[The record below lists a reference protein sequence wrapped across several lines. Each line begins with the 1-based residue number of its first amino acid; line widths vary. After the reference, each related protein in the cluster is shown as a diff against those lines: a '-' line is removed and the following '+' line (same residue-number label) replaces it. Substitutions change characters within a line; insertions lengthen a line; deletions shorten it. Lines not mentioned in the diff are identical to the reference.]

1 MIDRRAQLLEHLD
14 SHLSVTGARVPLVWH
29 HLPIFLVVFD
39 MVGTMK
45 PFSELTGRGRL
56 IEVLR
61 WLCVLP
67 AAVLGHIALEFVVEA
82 AWQIASSGGWG
93 ILGDWNSAYSL
104 MMFLHLVPPKSAFVI
119 AGAKMAP
126 RYQRAT
132 AIVLTLLGFLF
143 SLMTHVISQH
153 LAGRR
158 VGITNYTHLFA
169 EFAGAVGG
177 AAYIVLE
184 ARRNRRTEMTA

>member
-1 MIDRRAQLLEHLD
+1 
-14 SHLSVTGARVPLVWH
+14 
-29 HLPIFLVVFD
+29 
-39 MVGTMK
+39 MK

-61 WLCVLP
+61 LLCVLP

-82 AWQIASSGGWG
+82 TWQIANSGGWG
-93 ILGDWNSAYSL
+93 IPGDSNIVRSL

-119 AGAKMAP
+119 AGARMAP

-132 AIVLTLLGFLF
+132 AIVLTLLAFLF

-153 LAGRR
+153 QAGRR
-158 VGITNYTHLFA
+158 AGITNYTHLFA

-184 ARRNRRTEMTA
+184 ARRIRRKELAA

>member
-1 MIDRRAQLLEHLD
+1 
-14 SHLSVTGARVPLVWH
+14 
-29 HLPIFLVVFD
+29 
-39 MVGTMK
+39 MVRTMK
-45 PFSELTGRGRL
+45 RFSELTGWGRL

-67 AAVLGHIALEFVVEA
+67 AAVLGDIALEFVVEA
-82 AWQIASSGGWG
+82 AVQIARFGGWG
-93 ILGDWNSAYSL
+93 NLVDSSSAYSL
-104 MMFLHLVPPKSAFVI
+104 WMFLYLVPPKSAFVI

-143 SLMTHVISQH
+143 SLMTHVISQQ

-169 EFAGAVGG
+169 ESAAALGG
-177 AAYIVLE
+177 AAYIALE
-184 ARRNRRTEMTA
+184 DRRSRRGRNGVSSVCAEKLN

>member
-1 MIDRRAQLLEHLD
+1 
-14 SHLSVTGARVPLVWH
+14 
-29 HLPIFLVVFD
+29 
-39 MVGTMK
+39 MK
-45 PFSELTGRGRL
+45 PFSESTGRQRL
-56 IEVLR
+56 IEALR

-67 AAVLGHIALEFVVEA
+67 AAVLGHIALEFVVGA
-82 AWQIASSGGWG
+82 AWQIGRSGGWA
-93 ILGDWNSAYSL
+93 IPGDSNSAYYL

-119 AGAKMAP
+119 AGARMAP

-153 LAGRR
+153 QAGRR
-158 VGITNYTHLFA
+158 VGITNYTHLFV

-177 AAYIVLE
+177 AAYIVLA
-184 ARRNRRTEMTA
+184 ARRNRRTELTA

>member
-1 MIDRRAQLLEHLD
+1 
-14 SHLSVTGARVPLVWH
+14 
-29 HLPIFLVVFD
+29 
-39 MVGTMK
+39 MK